1 MASSLSYGTGGA
13 EAAWMALNRSQAVI
27 EFALDGTILTAN
39 DNFLALM
46 GYRLDQIAG
55 KHHRIF
61 CTPAHAQSDD
71 YAAFWRKL
79 ATGAFDAGSY
89 SRLTRDGR
97 EVWLQA
103 TYNPVFDADGL
114 PQKVVKIATDITA
127 QVHQER
133 EARHDLADSRR
144 LQQHLEQQ
152 KDALQSTMGQLADIV
167 STIRG
172 IAAQT
177 NMLALNATIE
187 AARAGDAGRGFA
199 VVAGEVKKLADDT
212 RLATE
217 RAAAMMRAESS
228 AIRAASR
235 QACPQHDEKFIGLLP
250 RPGA

>member
-39 DNFLALM
+39 ANFLDLM
-46 GYRLDQIAG
+46 GYRLEEIVGQ
-55 KHHRIF
+55 HHHIF
-61 CTPAHAQSDD
+61 CTPEFARSQE

-79 ATGAFDAGSY
+79 GSGAFDAGAY
-89 SRLTRDGR
+89 NRIAHDGR

-103 TYNPVFDADGL
+103 TYNPVFAADGT
-114 PQKVVKIATDITA
+114 PQKVIKIATDVTRQI
-127 QVHQER
+127 HQER
-133 EARHDLADSRR
+133 EARHRLADSHR
-144 LQQHLEQQ
+144 LQQDLERQ
-152 KDALQSTMGQLADIV
+152 KNALEHTMRQLADIV

-187 AARAGDAGRGFA
+187 AARAGDAGRSFA

-212 RLATE
+212 RIATE
-217 RAAAMMRAESS
+217 RATAMMQQEARD
-228 AIRAASR
+228 ITAAHRS
-235 QACPQHDEKFIGLLP
+235 H
-250 RPGA
+250 